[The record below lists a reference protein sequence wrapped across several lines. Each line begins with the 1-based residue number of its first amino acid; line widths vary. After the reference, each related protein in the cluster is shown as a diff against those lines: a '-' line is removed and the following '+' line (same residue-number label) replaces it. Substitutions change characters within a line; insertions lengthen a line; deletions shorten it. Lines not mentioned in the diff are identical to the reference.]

1 LSKLEKLMHKHI
13 LSVDENL
20 LSKIILNY
28 NLEGCSG
35 SGRSKTRHKDEF
47 D

>member
-1 LSKLEKLMHKHI
+1 M
-13 LSVDENL
+13 DENL

-28 NLEGCSG
+28 KLGGRRGTG
-35 SGRSKTRHKDEF
+35 SSKTRRKDEF